1 VLPFILLKLL
11 AFIPGGNLL
20 KGTSGKLILI
30 GLAVAAVAFF
40 AWRFIE
46 GIKEDALNEVF
57 AKQAT
62 QLIEQQ
68 QKQFDLRNKVRDKGD
83 QIQTEVIQDRQTLI
97 LEIERL
103 RNDVRGSKPEDD
115 GEVAPVLANVIEHL
129 RRMQEV
135 QKPAEESTLD
145 KTARK
150 LGETAKDLQET
161 GNSAIDK
168 WKKGLSR

>member
-30 GLAVAAVAFF
+30 GLAVAVVAFF

-68 QKQFDLRNKVRDKGD
+68 QKQFELRNRVRDTGD
-83 QIQTEVIQDRQTLI
+83 QIQTEVIQDRQALI

-135 QKPAEESTLD
+135 QKPAEESTLN

-150 LGETAKDLQET
+150 LGEATKGLKET
-161 GNSAIDK
+161 GNSVIDN
-168 WKKGLSR
+168 WKKGTRE

>member
-1 VLPFILLKLL
+1 MLPFVLLKLL

-68 QKQFDLRNKVRDKGD
+68 QKQFELRNRVRDTGD
-83 QIQTEVIQDRQTLI
+83 QIQTELKQDRQALI
-97 LEIERL
+97 LEKERL
-103 RNDVRGSKPEDD
+103 RNDDRGSKPEDD

-150 LGETAKDLQET
+150 LGETTKGLKET
-161 GNSAIDK
+161 GNSVIDS
-168 WKKGLSR
+168 WKKGTRE